1 MESLNIDPELAILK
15 PLRFSKYTTSRRV
28 FANMIIRLTMLF
40 SKPKKGIHLK
50 RFTIKGYQHRKVK
63 VSVYTIKHQ
72 TGISPGLLYIHG
84 GGFQMEGTPVH
95 LSMLQNMILQSGH
108 KAVYVKYH
116 LTPRHPFPAALFD
129 CYHALLWM
137 KEHAEFL
144 GIDEHDI
151 TVAGDSAG
159 GNLAAGITLLARDKK
174 GPIIKKQMLIYPV
187 LDVLQQT
194 PSMREFTYTPM
205 WNSILNDA
213 MWKIY
218 LKNGDLGMIHYAS
231 PSLADLKHLP
241 EAYIET
247 AEFDCLRDEGILYA
261 EKLLKAGVPVVSH
274 HTLGTV
280 HGYDAVFYSRLMK
293 NMLQNRV
300 SFLKR

>member
-1 MESLNIDPELAILK
+1 MDKLNIDPELAILK
-15 PLRFSKYTTSRRV
+15 PLRFSKYTAGRRV
-28 FANMIIRLTMLF
+28 FINLIIRLTLLF
-40 SKPKKGIHLK
+40 TKPKKGIRVK
-50 RFTIKGYQHRKVK
+50 RYRIKGYQHRKVR
-63 VSVYTIKHQ
+63 VSVFSQKNQ
-72 TGISPGLLYIHG
+72 ESLSPGLLYIHG

-95 LSMLQNMILQSGH
+95 LSMLQNMIQASGH
-108 KAVYVKYH
+108 TAVYVKYH
-116 LTPRHPFPAALFD
+116 LSPRHPFPAALFD

-144 GIDEHDI
+144 NINEHNI

-159 GNLAAGITLLARDKK
+159 GNLAAGVTLLSRDKN
-174 GPIIKKQMLIYPV
+174 GPKIKKQMLIYPV

-194 PSMREFTYTPM
+194 ASMREFTTTPM
-205 WNSILNDA
+205 WNAILNDA
-213 MWKIY
+213 MWKAY
-218 LKNGDLGMIHYAS
+218 LKNGDLGMIQYAS
-231 PSLADLKHLP
+231 PSLAHLEHLP

-247 AEFDCLRDEGILYA
+247 AEFDCLRDEGIQYA
-261 EKLLKAGVPVVSH
+261 EKLLNAGVSVTSH

-293 NMLQNRV
+293 NMLQNRI

>member
-1 MESLNIDPELAILK
+1 MQKLNIDPELSILK
-15 PLRFSKYTTSRRV
+15 PLRFSKYTASRRV
-28 FANMIIRLTMLF
+28 FANMVIRLTMLF
-40 SKPKKGIHLK
+40 TKPKKGIRVE
-50 RFTIKGYQHRKVK
+50 RFRIKGYQHRKVK
-63 VSVYTIKHQ
+63 VTVYSIKNQ
-72 TGISPGLLYIHG
+72 QGMSPGLLYIHG

-95 LSMLQNMILQSGH
+95 LAMLQNMILQSGH

-129 CYHALLWM
+129 SYHALLWM
-137 KEHAEFL
+137 KEHAEYL
-144 GIDEHDI
+144 GINENDI

-159 GNLAAGITLLARDKK
+159 GNLAAGITLLSRDKN
-174 GPIIKKQMLIYPV
+174 GPKIKKQMLIYPV

-194 PSMREFTYTPM
+194 ESMREFTYTPM

-218 LKNGDLGMIHYAS
+218 LKNGDLGMIRYAS
-231 PSLADLKHLP
+231 PSLANLNDLP

-247 AEFDCLRDEGILYA
+247 AEYDCLRDEGIAYA
-261 EKLLKAGVPVVSH
+261 EKLLKSGISVTSH